1 MWCTKVMLHSGQR
14 VDDLSFCLHA
24 GGGTAVVYLAETT
37 DGSNQR
43 VAIKVMMAM
52 RSADGQG
59 AVRVPDLAAFLL
71 RMPVIYRK
79 TLKR

>member
-1 MWCTKVMLHSGQR
+1 M
-14 VDDLSFCLHA
+14 
-24 GGGTAVVYLAETT
+24 VYLAETT

-59 AVRVPDLAAFLL
+59 AVRVPDLAAFPL
-71 RMPVIYRK
+71 RTPVIYQK